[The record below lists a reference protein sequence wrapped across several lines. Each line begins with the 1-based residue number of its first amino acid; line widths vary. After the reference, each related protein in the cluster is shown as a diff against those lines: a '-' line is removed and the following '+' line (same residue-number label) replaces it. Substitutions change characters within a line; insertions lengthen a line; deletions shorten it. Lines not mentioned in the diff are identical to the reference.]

1 MMRQLALPLP
11 IAASFDARDVIADS
25 SNEAAR
31 SWLAKPDVWPL
42 GRLALFGEAGLGKTH
57 LARAAAARFGWRW
70 LDGMGLR
77 GLLPPAP
84 QGSVVDDADCVADEA
99 ALLHL
104 INLCAERGETLLLIG
119 REAPARWPIRL
130 PDLASRLRATQ
141 AVSIGAPSDALLCGL
156 LAKFFADRQL
166 RVEPEVQAW
175 LLARLPRKASASMT
189 SSSVRALPG
198 PRPMPVTVASS
209 QLTPLACARKVLAK
223 ARPMLSWVWM
233 PRSPCQPCRSQL
245 TIRAVS
251 SGVID
256 PIESAK

>member
-1 MMRQLALPLP
+1 MTRQLALPLP
-11 IAASFDARDVIADS
+11 VAASFDSRDVIADA

-31 SWLAKPDVWPL
+31 LWLSRPEAWPL

-57 LARAAAARFGWRW
+57 LARAAAACFGWRW

-77 GLLPPAP
+77 GLPAPAP

-119 REAPARWPIRL
+119 RDAPARWPIRL

-141 AVSIGAPSDALLCGL
+141 AVGIGAPSDALLRAL

-166 RVEPEVQAW
+166 RVEAEVQAW
-175 LLARLPRKASASMT
+175 LLTRLPRNAASLAEA
-189 SSSVRALPG
+189 VARLDHAALG
-198 PRPMPVTVASS
+198 MGGRITRGMARLALADWLEGHGFDDDSETVGRLPSPS
-209 QLTPLACARKVLAK
+209 LVPLL
-223 ARPMLSWVWM
+223 
-233 PRSPCQPCRSQL
+233 
-245 TIRAVS
+245 
-251 SGVID
+251 
-256 PIESAK
+256 

>member
-11 IAASFDARDVIADS
+11 IAASFDARDVIADA

-31 SWLAKPDVWPL
+31 LWLAKPEAWPL

-77 GLLPPAP
+77 GLPAPAP
-84 QGSVVDDADCVADEA
+84 QGSVVDDADCVADET

-141 AVSIGAPSDALLCGL
+141 AVGIGAPSDALLRAL

-175 LLARLPRKASASMT
+175 LLTRLPRNAASLAEA
-189 SSSVRALPG
+189 VARLDHAALG
-198 PRPMPVTVASS
+198 TGGRITRPLARLALGDWLEGHGDYDDSETAGRLPSPS
-209 QLTPLACARKVLAK
+209 LTPLL
-223 ARPMLSWVWM
+223 
-233 PRSPCQPCRSQL
+233 
-245 TIRAVS
+245 
-251 SGVID
+251 
-256 PIESAK
+256 

>member
-31 SWLAKPDVWPL
+31 SWLAKPAVWPL

-175 LLARLPRKASASMT
+175 LLARLPRNAASLAEA
-189 SSSVRALPG
+189 VARLDHAALG
-198 PRPMPVTVASS
+198 MGGRITR
-209 QLTPLACARKVLAK
+209 PLARLAL
-223 ARPMLSWVWM
+223 AEWLEGHGIYDDSETPGRLP
-233 PRSPCQPCRSQL
+233 SPSLVPL
-245 TIRAVS
+245 L
-251 SGVID
+251 
-256 PIESAK
+256 

>member
-11 IAASFDARDVIADS
+11 VAASFDARDVITDS

-31 SWLAKPDVWPL
+31 IWLAKPEAWPL

-77 GLLPPAP
+77 GLPAPAP

-104 INLCAERGETLLLIG
+104 VNLCAERGETLLLIG

-141 AVSIGAPSDALLCGL
+141 AISIGAPSDALLRGL

-166 RVEPEVQAW
+166 RVEPEVHAW
-175 LLARLPRKASASMT
+175 LLARLPRNAASLAEA
-189 SSSVRALPG
+189 VARLDHAALG
-198 PRPMPVTVASS
+198 AGGRITRPLARFALADWLEGHGIYDDSATAGRIPSPS
-209 QLTPLACARKVLAK
+209 LTPLL
-223 ARPMLSWVWM
+223 
-233 PRSPCQPCRSQL
+233 
-245 TIRAVS
+245 
-251 SGVID
+251 
-256 PIESAK
+256 

>member
-11 IAASFDARDVIADS
+11 IAASFDARDVIADA

-31 SWLAKPDVWPL
+31 LWLAKPDAWPL

-77 GLLPPAP
+77 GLPAPAP
-84 QGSVVDDADCVADEA
+84 QGSVVDDADCVADET

-141 AVSIGAPSDALLCGL
+141 AVGIGAPSDALLRAL

-175 LLARLPRKASASMT
+175 LLMRLPRNAASLAEA
-189 SSSVRALPG
+189 VARLDHAALG
-198 PRPMPVTVASS
+198 TGGRITRPLARLALADWLEGHGDYDDSETAGRLPSPS
-209 QLTPLACARKVLAK
+209 LTPLL
-223 ARPMLSWVWM
+223 
-233 PRSPCQPCRSQL
+233 
-245 TIRAVS
+245 
-251 SGVID
+251 
-256 PIESAK
+256 